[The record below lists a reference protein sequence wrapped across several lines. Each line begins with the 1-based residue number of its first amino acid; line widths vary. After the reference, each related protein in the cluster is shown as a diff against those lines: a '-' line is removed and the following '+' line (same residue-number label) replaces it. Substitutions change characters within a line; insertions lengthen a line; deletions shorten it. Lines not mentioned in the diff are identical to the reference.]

1 MGSQTWDENS
11 NLEGKETSST
21 ERSVKNWLHL
31 HLRLA
36 ISVRPEHARQAS
48 RNGPKPIV
56 VHLSLVDPWLSHD
69 PGLPARSYY
78 HPRSSNP
85 PPLFF
90 SLPLPFPLARHSSCL
105 DAQRSFSQVL
115 KERPTR
121 ATSLI
126 TRPQDGPTKWCTAG
140 SPPWAAGRVARG
152 GSRCAST
159 CWTGY
164 HKLLMSC
171 CHPVR

>member
-1 MGSQTWDENS
+1 MRIAASWEAKKHQVPKCEELAATCICAWRYPCAPSMHAKPVATGLSRLWFTCLWWTPGYPTT
-11 NLEGKETSST
+11 LAC
-21 ERSVKNWLHL
+21 
-31 HLRLA
+31 LREA
-36 ISVRPEHARQAS
+36 TTTQEAQ
-48 RNGPKPIV
+48 
-56 VHLSLVDPWLSHD
+56 
-69 PGLPARSYY
+69 
-78 HPRSSNP
+78 P

-90 SLPLPFPLARHSSCL
+90 FPPSPLPTCPLLFLFGCPAIILSSPGGTTHTRHKL
-105 DAQRSFSQVL
+105 DY
-115 KERPTR
+115 T
-121 ATSLI
+121 
-126 TRPQDGPTKWCTAG
+126 PQDGPTKWCTAG